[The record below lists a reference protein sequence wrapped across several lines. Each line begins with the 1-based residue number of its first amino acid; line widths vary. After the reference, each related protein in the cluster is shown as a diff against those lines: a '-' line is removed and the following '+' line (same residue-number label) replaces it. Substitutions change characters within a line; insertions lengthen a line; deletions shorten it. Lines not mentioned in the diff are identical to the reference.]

1 MNISVTMS
9 EEEFEKFKLFRDG
22 IRAFNADNLKKALL
36 GDVARFSEDIRHDPF
51 LDARLRGLSNA
62 LHSTINNWCP
72 SDKVATKEAKDCW
85 SPRNT

>member
-22 IRAFNADNLKKALL
+22 VRAFNADNLKKALL
-36 GDVARFSEDIRHDPF
+36 EDVVKFSGDLQHYPYMENW
-51 LDARLRGLSNA
+51 LRGLSNA

-72 SDKVATKEAKDCW
+72 SDKVATK
-85 SPRNT
+85 